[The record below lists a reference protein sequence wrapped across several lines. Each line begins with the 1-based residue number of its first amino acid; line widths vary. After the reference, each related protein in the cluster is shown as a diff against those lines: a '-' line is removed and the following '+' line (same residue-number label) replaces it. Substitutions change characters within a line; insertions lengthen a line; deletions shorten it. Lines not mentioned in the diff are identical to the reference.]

1 VAVQLPPMARALQEF
16 VDALPHGP
24 LPQGMPGPSPDDMIN
39 LLNHMMIPPQFY
51 TPPATMRVG
60 TGANKSSSGPSSG
73 NGRHG
78 GRQGGKRGKRDDDD
92 SPVTSPPHSIFPCR
106 VCCPCSVGSCV
117 MGGGRAGGFAAW
129 TGRHVPAAAE
139 TAFCQHYR
147 LASSSCSCKDSRT
160 QHTRLFTLGTSPC
173 VSTIGWYYSSLRTL
187 CMVANL
193 EWGRTPAQCQQR
205 TLTPTPLLSSHH
217 HVVSPPCAPP
227 AQFIPRIATPLSDLP
242 TVFPWAL

>member
-1 VAVQLPPMARALQEF
+1 MICVVERKQEPKRVAVQLPPMARALQEF

-60 TGANKSSSGPSSG
+60 TGANKSSSGPSG

-92 SPVTSPPHSIFPCR
+92 SPVPPPPPMSSPLALCAVLAPR
-106 VCCPCSVGSCV
+106 ADVCY
-117 MGGGRAGGFAAW
+117 GGVRAGGFAAW

-139 TAFCQHYR
+139 TAVCQHYR
-147 LASSSCSCKDSRT
+147 LDSCPVRASTAKRSILGCS
-160 QHTRLFTLGTSPC
+160 L
-173 VSTIGWYYSSLRTL
+173 
-187 CMVANL
+187 
-193 EWGRTPAQCQQR
+193 
-205 TLTPTPLLSSHH
+205 
-217 HVVSPPCAPP
+217 
-227 AQFIPRIATPLSDLP
+227 
-242 TVFPWAL
+242 

>member
-1 VAVQLPPMARALQEF
+1 MAVQLPPMARALQEF

-92 SPVTSPPHSIFPCR
+92 SPVPSTPDFISPCL
-106 VCCPCSVGSCV
+106 VCCPCAVGLCVLWGGACGWLCSVDRATCSGS
-117 MGGGRAGGFAAW
+117 GRNS
-129 TGRHVPAAAE
+129 V
-139 TAFCQHYR
+139 
-147 LASSSCSCKDSRT
+147 
-160 QHTRLFTLGTSPC
+160 
-173 VSTIGWYYSSLRTL
+173 
-187 CMVANL
+187 
-193 EWGRTPAQCQQR
+193 
-205 TLTPTPLLSSHH
+205 
-217 HVVSPPCAPP
+217 
-227 AQFIPRIATPLSDLP
+227 LP
-242 TVFPWAL
+242 TLPTSLLDLQGQPNAAYSVVHSRDIALREYDWLVLQLALNALHVCKP